1 MLLYLETNV
10 GKKKKT
16 IKSIET
22 QTGYNQ
28 TDSKSF
34 PNQFF
39 ATVPVEWFICVGMPF
54 QGFTIRDMLTGT

>member
-1 MLLYLETNV
+1 MLLLLLDLCYYIKTHAAIFRNQR
-10 GKKKKT
+10 GKKKKKP

-39 ATVPVEWFICVGMPF
+39 ATVPVE
-54 QGFTIRDMLTGT
+54 